1 MEERR
6 QRTEPGKEWVKGSL
20 GLDRKL
26 WGGER
31 PPPETLTV
39 HPSICVLDATPKC
52 NSYFLDQAGYFV
64 SILIN
69 TFSVT
74 FCFVRCCTLSSWN
87 CAKYTPWL
95 MTCNHSW
102 SLLSPSYLRYL
113 VTLHN
118 KHCQAN
124 LTQVFKMKK
133 KKNVPAIHT
142 YLCAYLLSSHFPA
155 CLLQA
160 VNTLNLYLSFL
171 PFILLFCFILCM
183 YIYNYIINMFFNFP
197 GYLTSH
203 S

>member
-1 MEERR
+1 MGMEEWG

-31 PPPETLTV
+31 PPPGTLLCT
-39 HPSICVLDATPKC
+39 PLSACWMLPPKC
-52 NSYFLDQAGYFV
+52 NSYFLDEAGYLV
-64 SILIN
+64 SILIK
-69 TFSVT
+69 TFSIT

-95 MTCNHSW
+95 MTCNHPW

-124 LTQVFKMKK
+124 LTQVLKMKK
-133 KKNVPAIHT
+133 KKMYQWYTPICVLTCYHLTFQPASYRQLIPWI
-142 YLCAYLLSSHFPA
+142 C
-155 CLLQA
+155 
-160 VNTLNLYLSFL
+160 
-171 PFILLFCFILCM
+171 I
-183 YIYNYIINMFFNFP
+183 
-197 GYLTSH
+197 
-203 S
+203 

>member
-1 MEERR
+1 MEEWG

-26 WGGER
+26 TWN
-31 PPPETLTV
+31 TTA

-64 SILIN
+64 SILIK

-95 MTCNHSW
+95 MTCNRPW

-113 VTLHN
+113 VTSQTLPSQSHPSVQN
-118 KHCQAN
+118 E
-124 LTQVFKMKK
+124 K
-133 KKNVPAIHT
+133 KKNVPVIHT
-142 YLCAYLLSSHFPA
+142 YLCAYLLSSHFSA

-160 VNTLNLYLSFL
+160 VNMLNLYLSFL

>member
-39 HPSICVLDATPKC
+39 HPSIWVLDATPKC
-52 NSYFLDQAGYFV
+52 NYYFLDQAGYFV

-133 KKNVPAIHT
+133 KKMYQRYTPICVLTCYHLTFQLASYRQLIPWICIYH
-142 YLCAYLLSSHFPA
+142 S
-155 CLLQA
+155 
-160 VNTLNLYLSFL
+160 YLSYFFFAL
-171 PFILLFCFILCM
+171 SYVCI
-183 YIYNYIINMFFNFP
+183 YITI
-197 GYLTSH
+197 
-203 S
+203 